1 MGHVTF
7 ARRLLLALF
16 SFTFLVFWAEVAWDF
31 SRAVDPATGLAVHV
45 DDLRATP
52 AMVRSLASSFGG
64 AYSTMLALLLTFI
77 SLATRSRPV
86 CTRPS

>member
-1 MGHVTF
+1 VP
-7 ARRLLLALF
+7 RRAADHRRISPIIHLIPWA
-16 SFTFLVFWAEVAWDF
+16 WAEVAWDF